1 MQKNCQKVRS
11 FHTLNKVI
19 ACVLSLVFVLITCAV
34 PVNAEEEQIQT
45 TPSRIPL
52 TELEDMIDS
61 YVESYQ
67 KYTAAVSVVAIKDGE
82 FIVNKAYGFADIE
95 NQRKA
100 EPSTVFEWASISKL
114 LVYTS
119 LMQLVEQG
127 KLDLDTD
134 IREYL
139 PEGFFKKLKYD
150 EPITLMNLMH
160 HNAGWEDQ
168 TATEVYYYD
177 ENKEYDLGETLRKN
191 EPKQIYKPNSVVGY
205 SNYGVGLGGYIVELV
220 SGRPYYEYVNQHI
233 FEPLHMN
240 DTTVHPTGQ
249 DRPDLVQRRNE
260 IEGYT
265 KDLELIPDNRV
276 YVTFY
281 PTGAAMGTAEDLG
294 KFLAA
299 LMPVDDNSVLFAKRD
314 TLDEMLSTSLYY
326 DETSIPRFAHGFAE
340 MEYWVPTLLHEGNLK
355 GFSSKVVF
363 DPESKFGMVVMTNI
377 AFEEVYYYGLISK
390 IFGNST
396 YVNSVASEGGGYFQS
411 ARRPASRFTDLFRL
425 LDITKFSKAEL
436 SSLYNVVEHN
446 GVVEK
451 ISYTPYMDYLP
462 VSNLKVNL
470 IAISLI
476 PVALAIIYN
485 LVALIGY
492 IIRMLLY
499 KLKKRG
505 YPPTHFDKYY
515 LAINFAGGL
524 LLLNLF
530 IILTRL
536 PSYPAYSSLRINL
549 GFNLL
554 YVVLAV
560 AYLGLLIYKLRK
572 SSYAKKQKVMYIMS
586 GISAFILAAFVVG
599 WNLYV

>member
-1 MQKNCQKVRS
+1 MQISRRCYIV
-11 FHTLNKVI
+11 NKVI
-19 ACVLSLVFVLITCAV
+19 ACVLSFIFVIMAITV
-34 PVNAEEEQIQT
+34 PAYAEQEQVET

-52 TELEDMIDS
+52 SELEETIDAYVAS
-61 YVESYQ
+61 YE

-82 FIVNKAYGFADIE
+82 TIVNKAYGFADIE

-100 EPSTVFEWASISKL
+100 DTSTVFEWASISKL

-119 LMQLVEQG
+119 VMQLVEQG
-127 KLDLDTD
+127 KLDLETD

-168 TATEVYYYD
+168 TATEVYYYA
-177 ENKEYDLGETLRKN
+177 ENETYDLGETLRKN

-205 SNYGVGLGGYIVELV
+205 SNYGVGLAGYIVELV
-220 SGRPYYEYVNQHI
+220 SGQPFYEYVNQHI

-240 DTTVHPTGQ
+240 DTTIHPTGQ
-249 DRPDLVQRRNE
+249 NRPDLVQRRNE

-265 KDLELIPDNRV
+265 KELKRIPENRV

-294 KFLAA
+294 EFLAA
-299 LMPVDDNSVLFAKRD
+299 LMPVDDSHVLFAKRD

-326 DETSIPRFAHGFAE
+326 DGTSIPRFAHGFVE
-340 MEYWVPTLLHEGNLK
+340 MEYGVPTLLHEGNLK

-363 DPESKFGMVVMTNI
+363 DPKSKFGMVVMTNI
-377 AFEEVYYYGLISK
+377 AFEEIYYYGLISK

-396 YVNSVASEGGGYFQS
+396 YVNSVTSEGGGYFQS
-411 ARRPASRFTDLFRL
+411 ARRPASRFTDLFRQ

-451 ISYTPYMDYLP
+451 ISYTPYLDYLP
-462 VSNLKVNL
+462 VSSLKVNL
-470 IAISLI
+470 IKISFI
-476 PVALAIIYN
+476 PVALAIIFS
-485 LVALIGY
+485 LGALIGY
-492 IIRMLLY
+492 LIRMLLY
-499 KLKKRG
+499 KFKKRG
-505 YPPTHFDKYY
+505 NPPTHFDTYY
-515 LAINFAGGL
+515 FAIHFAGVL

-530 IILTRL
+530 IIFTRL
-536 PSYPAYSSLRINL
+536 PSYPAYSSLRIHL

-572 SSYAKKQKVMYIMS
+572 SSYGKKQKVMYIMS
-586 GISAFILAAFVVG
+586 GISAFILAVFIVG

>member
-1 MQKNCQKVRS
+1 MQMSRGY
-11 FHTLNKVI
+11 HTVNKVI
-19 ACVLSLVFVLITCAV
+19 ACILSFIFIIMAIAA
-34 PVNAEEEQIQT
+34 PVHAEEEQVET

-52 TELEDMIDS
+52 SKLEETIDAYVAS
-61 YVESYQ
+61 YE
-67 KYTAAVSVVAIKDGE
+67 KYTAAVSVVAIKDGKT
-82 FIVNKAYGFADIE
+82 IVDKAYGYADME

-100 EPSTVFEWASISKL
+100 DTSTVFEWASISKL

-119 LMQLVEQG
+119 VMQLVEQG
-127 KLDLDTD
+127 KLDLEVD
-134 IREYL
+134 IQEYL

-168 TATEVYYYD
+168 TLTEVYYYE
-177 ENKEYDLGETLRKN
+177 ENENYDLGETLREN

-205 SNYGVGLGGYIVELV
+205 SNYSVGLAGYIVELV
-220 SGRPYYEYVNQHI
+220 SGQPYYEYVNQHI

-249 DRPDLVQRRNE
+249 NRPDLVQRRNE

-265 KDLELIPDNRV
+265 KDLKRIPENRV
-276 YVTFY
+276 FVTFY
-281 PTGAAMGTAEDLG
+281 PTGAAIGTAEDLG

-299 LMPVDDNSVLFAKRD
+299 LMPVDDSHVLFAKRD

-326 DETSIPRFAHGFAE
+326 DETSIPRFAHGFVE
-340 MEYWVPTLLHEGNLK
+340 MEYVVPTLMHEGNLK

-363 DPESKFGMVVMTNI
+363 DPASKFGMVVMTNI
-377 AFEEVYYYGLISK
+377 AFEEIYYYGLISK

-396 YVNSVASEGGGYFQS
+396 YVSSVTSEGGGYFQS
-411 ARRPASRFTDLFRL
+411 ARRASSRFTDLFRQ

-470 IAISLI
+470 IVISFI
-476 PVALAIIYN
+476 PVALAIIFS
-485 LVALIGY
+485 LSVLIGY
-492 IIRMLLY
+492 LIRMLFY
-499 KLKKRG
+499 KRNKRG
-505 YPPTHFDKYY
+505 NHPTHFVKYY
-515 LAINFAGGL
+515 LAINFAGAVL
-524 LLLNLF
+524 PLNLF
-530 IILTRL
+530 IIHTRL
-536 PSYPAYSSLRINL
+536 PSYPTHSSLRINL
-549 GFNLL
+549 LFNLL

-560 AYLGLLIYKLRK
+560 AYLGLLMFKLRK
-572 SSYAKKQKVMYIMS
+572 SSYSKKQKLMYIMS
-586 GISAFILAAFVVG
+586 GISAFILAAFILG

>member
-1 MQKNCQKVRS
+1 MQNNSPNDRS
-11 FHTLNKVI
+11 YQTVIKVI

-34 PVNAEEEQIQT
+34 PVYAEEPIQT

-52 TELEDMIDS
+52 TELEETIDAYVAS
-61 YVESYQ
+61 YE

-150 EPITLMNLMH
+150 EPITLLNLMH

-177 ENKEYDLGETLRKN
+177 ENEDYDLGETLRKN

-220 SGRPYYEYVNQHI
+220 SGQPYYEYVNQHI
-233 FEPLHMN
+233 FKPLHMN

-260 IEGYT
+260 VEGYT
-265 KDLELIPDNRV
+265 KDLKRIPENRV
-276 YVTFY
+276 YLTFY

-299 LMPVDDNSVLFAKRD
+299 LMPVDANSVLFAKRD

-326 DETSIPRFAHGFAE
+326 DGTSTPRFAHGFVE
-340 MEYWVPTLLHEGNLK
+340 MEYWIPTLMHEGNLK
-355 GFSSKVVF
+355 GFSSKAVF

-377 AFEEVYYYGLISK
+377 AFDEVYYYGLISK

-396 YVNSVASEGGGYFQS
+396 YVNSVTSEGGGYFQS
-411 ARRPASRFTDLFRL
+411 ARRPASRFTDLFRQ

-476 PVALAIIYN
+476 PVALAIIFS

-505 YPPTHFDKYY
+505 DSPTHLDKYY

-530 IILTRL
+530 IIFTRL

-560 AYLGLLIYKLRK
+560 AYLGLLIYKLQK
-572 SSYAKKQKVMYIMS
+572 SSYGKKQKVMYIMS

>member
-1 MQKNCQKVRS
+1 MQMNRGY
-11 FHTLNKVI
+11 HTVKKVI
-19 ACVLSLVFVLITCAV
+19 ACVLSFIFIIMAIAV
-34 PVNAEEEQIQT
+34 PAHAEEKQVET

-52 TELEDMIDS
+52 SKLEETIDAYVAS
-61 YVESYQ
+61 YE

-82 FIVNKAYGFADIE
+82 TIVNKAYGYADIE

-100 EPSTVFEWASISKL
+100 DTSTVFEWASISKL

-119 LMQLVEQG
+119 VMQLVEQG
-127 KLDLDTD
+127 KLDLGTD

-150 EPITLMNLMH
+150 DPITLLNLMH

-168 TATEVYYYD
+168 TVTEVYYYD
-177 ENKEYDLGETLRKN
+177 ENEKYDLGETLRKN

-205 SNYGVGLGGYIVELV
+205 SNYGVGLAGYIVEEI
-220 SGRPYYEYVNQHI
+220 SGQPFYEYVNQHI

-260 IEGYT
+260 VEGYT
-265 KDLELIPDNRV
+265 KDLKLIPENRV

-281 PTGAAMGTAEDLG
+281 PTGAAIGTAEDLG

-299 LMPVDDNSVLFAKRD
+299 LIPVDDSNVLFTKRD

-326 DETSIPRFAHGFAE
+326 DGTSTPRFAHGFVE
-340 MEYWVPTLLHEGNLK
+340 MEYWVPTLMHEGNLK

-363 DPESKFGMVVMTNI
+363 DPKSKFGMVVMTNQSY
-377 AFEEVYYYGLISK
+377 EEIYYYGLIK
-390 IFGNST
+390 EIFGDN
-396 YVNSVASEGGGYFQS
+396 VNSNIITSEGGGYFQS
-411 ARRPASRFTDLFRL
+411 TRWPASRFTDLFRQ

-470 IAISLI
+470 IVISFI
-476 PVALAIIYN
+476 PVALAIVFS
-485 LVALIGY
+485 LSVLIGY
-492 IIRMLLY
+492 LIRMLLY
-499 KLKKRG
+499 KRNKRG
-505 YPPTHFDKYY
+505 NPPNHFDKYY
-515 LAINFAGGL
+515 LAINFAGAVL
-524 LLLNLF
+524 PLNLL
-530 IILTRL
+530 IIHTRL

-549 GFNLL
+549 MFNLL

-560 AYLGLLIYKLRK
+560 AYLGVLMFKLRK
-572 SSYAKKQKVMYIMS
+572 NSYSKKQKVIYIVS
-586 GISAFILAAFVVG
+586 GVSAFILAAFVVG
-599 WNLYV
+599 WHLYV

>member
-1 MQKNCQKVRS
+1 MQLNRGH
-11 FHTLNKVI
+11 HTVNKVI
-19 ACVLSLVFVLITCAV
+19 ACILSFIFIIMAIAA
-34 PVNAEEEQIQT
+34 PVHAEEEQVET

-52 TELEDMIDS
+52 SKLEETIDAYVAS
-61 YVESYQ
+61 YE
-67 KYTAAVSVVAIKDGE
+67 KYTAAVSVVAIKDGKT
-82 FIVNKAYGFADIE
+82 IVNKAYGYADME

-100 EPSTVFEWASISKL
+100 DTSTVFEWASISKL

-119 LMQLVEQG
+119 VMQLVEQG
-127 KLDLDTD
+127 KLDLEAD
-134 IREYL
+134 IQEYL

-168 TATEVYYYD
+168 TASEVYYYE
-177 ENKEYDLGETLRKN
+177 ENENVDLGETLRKN

-205 SNYGVGLGGYIVELV
+205 SNYSVGLAGYIVELV
-220 SGRPYYEYVNQHI
+220 SGQPYYEYVNQHI

-249 DRPDLVQRRNE
+249 DRPDIVQRRNE
-260 IEGYT
+260 VEGYT
-265 KDLELIPDNRV
+265 KDLKRIPKNRV

-281 PTGAAMGTAEDLG
+281 PTGAAMGTAKDLG

-299 LMPVDDNSVLFAKRD
+299 LMPVDDSHVLFAKRD

-326 DETSIPRFAHGFAE
+326 DETSIPRFAHGFVE
-340 MEYWVPTLLHEGNLK
+340 MEYVVPTLMHEGNLK

-363 DPESKFGMVVMTNI
+363 DPASKFGMVVMTNI
-377 AFEEVYYYGLISK
+377 AFEEIYYYGLISK

-396 YVNSVASEGGGYFQS
+396 YVSSVTSEGGGYFQS
-411 ARRPASRFTDLFRL
+411 ARRAASRFTDLFRQ

-470 IAISLI
+470 IVISFI
-476 PVALAIIYN
+476 PVVLAI
-485 LVALIGY
+485 LFSLSVLIGY
-492 IIRMLLY
+492 LIRVLLY
-499 KLKKRG
+499 KRNKRG
-505 YPPTHFDKYY
+505 NPRIDFDKYY
-515 LAINFAGGL
+515 LAINFAGAVL
-524 LLLNLF
+524 PLNLL
-530 IILTRL
+530 IIHTRL

-549 GFNLL
+549 GSNLL

-560 AYLGLLIYKLRK
+560 AYLGLLIYKLWKNRY
-572 SSYAKKQKVMYIMS
+572 SKKQKVKYIMS
-586 GISAFILAAFVVG
+586 GISAFILATFVVG

>member
-1 MQKNCQKVRS
+1 MQMNRGY
-11 FHTLNKVI
+11 HTVKKVI
-19 ACVLSLVFVLITCAV
+19 ACVLSYIFIIMAIAV
-34 PVNAEEEQIQT
+34 PAHAEEEQAEA

-52 TELEDMIDS
+52 SKLEETIDAYVAS
-61 YVESYQ
+61 YE
-67 KYTAAVSVVAIKDGE
+67 KYTAAVSVVAIKDGKT
-82 FIVNKAYGFADIE
+82 IVNKAYGYADME

-100 EPSTVFEWASISKL
+100 DTSTVFEWASISKL

-119 LMQLVEQG
+119 VMQLVEQG
-127 KLDLDTD
+127 KLDLEAD
-134 IREYL
+134 IQEYL

-168 TATEVYYYD
+168 TASEVYYYE
-177 ENKEYDLGETLRKN
+177 ENENYDLGETLREN

-205 SNYGVGLGGYIVELV
+205 SNYSVGLAGYIVELV
-220 SGRPYYEYVNQHI
+220 SGQSYYEYVNQHI

-265 KDLELIPDNRV
+265 KDLKRIPENRV
-276 YVTFY
+276 FVTFY
-281 PTGAAMGTAEDLG
+281 PTGAAIGTAEDLG

-299 LMPVDDNSVLFAKRD
+299 LMPVDDSHVLFAKRE

-377 AFEEVYYYGLISK
+377 AFEDIYYYGLIK
-390 IFGNST
+390 EIFGDN
-396 YVNSVASEGGGYFQS
+396 VNSNRVTSEGYFQS
-411 ARRPASRFTDLFRL
+411 ARRAAARFTNLFTF
-425 LDITKFSKAEL
+425 LDITKFTKADL
-436 SSLYNVVEHN
+436 AKSYNVVEHN

-451 ISYTPYMDYLP
+451 ISVTPYIDYLP
-462 VSNLKVNL
+462 VSNLKVKL
-470 IAISLI
+470 IYISYI
-476 PVALAIIYN
+476 PVALAIIFS
-485 LVALIGY
+485 LCALIGY
-492 IIRMLLY
+492 LIRMLIN
-499 KLKKRG
+499 KLHKRG
-505 YPPTHFDKYY
+505 NPRTNFDKYH
-515 LAINFAGGL
+515 LAIIFAGVVL
-524 LLLNLF
+524 LINLF
-530 IILTRL
+530 IILSRL

-549 GFNLL
+549 MFNLI

-560 AYLGLLIYKLRK
+560 AYLGLLIYRLRK
-572 SSYAKKQKVMYIMS
+572 NSYSKKQKMMYILS
-586 GISAFILAAFVVG
+586 GISAFILAAFVLG
-599 WNLYV
+599 WHLYV

>member
-1 MQKNCQKVRS
+1 MQKNGPKDRS
-11 FHTLNKVI
+11 YHTLNKVI
-19 ACVLSLVFVLITCAV
+19 ACVLSLVFVLVACAV
-34 PVNAEEEQIQT
+34 PVYAEEEQTET

-61 YVESYQ
+61 YVESYE

-95 NQRKA
+95 SQLKA
-100 EPSTVFEWASISKL
+100 DTSTVFEWASVSKL

-119 LMQLVEQG
+119 VMQLVEQG

-150 EPITLMNLMH
+150 EPITLLNLMH

-177 ENKEYDLGETLRKN
+177 EKENYDLGETLRKN
-191 EPKQIYKPNSVVGY
+191 EPKQIYKPNSIVGY
-205 SNYGVGLGGYIVELV
+205 SNYGVGLAGYIVELV
-220 SGRPYYEYVNQHI
+220 SGQPYYEYVNQHI

-260 IEGYT
+260 VEGYT
-265 KDLELIPDNRV
+265 KDLERISENRV
-276 YVTFY
+276 YLTFY

-299 LMPVDDNSVLFAKRD
+299 LMPVNDNSVLFAKRD

-326 DETSIPRFAHGFAE
+326 DGTSIPRFAHGFVE
-340 MEYWVPTLLHEGNLK
+340 MEYWIPTLMHEGNLK

-396 YVNSVASEGGGYFQS
+396 YVNSVTSEGGGYFQS
-411 ARRPASRFTDLFRL
+411 ARRPASRFTDLFRQ

-436 SSLYNVVEHN
+436 SSLYNVVEHHV
-446 GVVEK
+446 VVEK

-476 PVALAIIYN
+476 PVALAIIYS

-505 YPPTHFDKYY
+505 NPPTRFDKYY

-560 AYLGLLIYKLRK
+560 AYLGWLIYKLRK
-572 SSYAKKQKVMYIMS
+572 SSYGKKQKVMYIMS

>member
-1 MQKNCQKVRS
+1 MQMNRGY
-11 FHTLNKVI
+11 HTFNKVI
-19 ACVLSLVFVLITCAV
+19 ACVLSYIFIITAVAV
-34 PVNAEEEQIQT
+34 PAHAEEKQVEA

-52 TELEDMIDS
+52 SELEKTIDAYVAS
-61 YVESYQ
+61 YE

-82 FIVNKAYGFADIE
+82 TIMNKAYGYADIE

-100 EPSTVFEWASISKL
+100 DTSTVFEWASISKL

-119 LMQLVEQG
+119 VMQLVEQG
-127 KLDLDTD
+127 KLDLETD
-134 IREYL
+134 IQEYL
-139 PEGFFKKLKYD
+139 PEGFFKNLKYD

-168 TATEVYYYD
+168 TVTEVYYYE
-177 ENKEYDLGETLRKN
+177 ENKNYDLGETLREN

-205 SNYGVGLGGYIVELV
+205 SNYSIGLAGYIVELV
-220 SGRPYYEYVNQHI
+220 SGQPYYEYVNQHI

-260 IEGYT
+260 VKGYT
-265 KDLELIPDNRV
+265 KDLKRIPKNRV

-281 PTGAAMGTAEDLG
+281 PTGAAMGTAKDLG

-299 LMPVDDNSVLFAKRD
+299 LMPVDDSHVLFAKRD

-326 DETSIPRFAHGFAE
+326 DETSIPRFAHGFVE
-340 MEYWVPTLLHEGNLK
+340 MEYWAPTLLHEGNLK

-377 AFEEVYYYGLISK
+377 AFEEIYYYGLISK

-396 YVNSVASEGGGYFQS
+396 YVNSVTSEGGYFQS
-411 ARRPASRFTDLFRL
+411 ARRPAARFTDLFRQ

-470 IAISLI
+470 IVISFI
-476 PVALAIIYN
+476 PVALAILFSLI
-485 LVALIGY
+485 VLIGY
-492 IIRMLLY
+492 LIRMLLY
-499 KLKKRG
+499 KRNKRG
-505 YPPTHFDKYY
+505 NPLNHFDKYH
-515 LAINFAGGL
+515 LAINVAGAIL
-524 LLLNLF
+524 PLNLL
-530 IILTRL
+530 IIHTRL
-536 PSYPAYSSLRINL
+536 PSYPAHSSLRINL
-549 GFNLL
+549 LFNLL

-572 SSYAKKQKVMYIMS
+572 SSYSKKQKVMYIMS
-586 GISAFILAAFVVG
+586 GISAFILAAFIVG
-599 WNLYV
+599 WHLYV

>member
-1 MQKNCQKVRS
+1 MQMNRGH
-11 FHTLNKVI
+11 HTVNKVI
-19 ACVLSLVFVLITCAV
+19 ACVLSYIFIIMAIAV
-34 PVNAEEEQIQT
+34 PAHADEKQVET

-52 TELEDMIDS
+52 SKLEETIDTYVAS
-61 YVESYQ
+61 YE

-82 FIVNKAYGFADIE
+82 TIMNKAYGYADIE
-95 NQRKA
+95 SQRKA
-100 EPSTVFEWASISKL
+100 DTSTVFEWASISKL

-127 KLDLDTD
+127 KLDLETD

-168 TATEVYYYD
+168 TVTEVYYYE
-177 ENKEYDLGETLRKN
+177 ENENVDLGETLRKN

-205 SNYGVGLGGYIVELV
+205 SNYSVGLAGYIVELV
-220 SGRPYYEYVNQHI
+220 SGLPYYEYVNQHI

-249 DRPDLVQRRNE
+249 DRPDIVQRRNE
-260 IEGYT
+260 VEGYT
-265 KDLELIPDNRV
+265 KDLKRIPKNRV
-276 YVTFY
+276 FVTFY
-281 PTGAAMGTAEDLG
+281 PTGAAIGTAEDLG

-299 LMPVDDNSVLFAKRD
+299 LMPVDDSNVLFKNRD
-314 TLDEMLSTSLYY
+314 TLNEMLSTSLYY
-326 DETSIPRFAHGFAE
+326 DGTSTPRFAHGFVE
-340 MEYWVPTLLHEGNLK
+340 MEYWVPTLIHEGNLK

-363 DPESKFGMVVMTNI
+363 DPVSKFGMVVMTNI
-377 AFEEVYYYGLISK
+377 AFEEIYYYGLISK

-396 YVNSVASEGGGYFQS
+396 YVNSVTSEGGGYFQS
-411 ARRPASRFTDLFRL
+411 ARRPAARFTDLFRQ

-470 IAISLI
+470 IVISFI
-476 PVALAIIYN
+476 PVALAIVFS
-485 LVALIGY
+485 LSVLIGY
-492 IIRMLLY
+492 LIRMLFY
-499 KLKKRG
+499 KRNKRG
-505 YPPTHFDKYY
+505 NPPKHFDKYL
-515 LAINFAGGL
+515 LAINVAGAIL
-524 LLLNLF
+524 PLNLL
-530 IILTRL
+530 IIHTRL
-536 PSYPAYSSLRINL
+536 PSYPAHSSLRINL
-549 GFNLL
+549 LFNLL

-560 AYLGLLIYKLRK
+560 AYLGLLMFKLRK
-572 SSYAKKQKVMYIMS
+572 SSYSKKQKVMYIMS
-586 GISAFILAAFVVG
+586 GISAFILAAFIVG
-599 WNLYV
+599 WHLYV

>member
-1 MQKNCQKVRS
+1 MQISRRY
-11 FHTLNKVI
+11 HTVNKVI
-19 ACVLSLVFVLITCAV
+19 ASVLSFIFIIMTIAV
-34 PVNAEEEQIQT
+34 PAYAEQEQVET

-52 TELEDMIDS
+52 SELEETIDAYVAS
-61 YVESYQ
+61 YE

-82 FIVNKAYGFADIE
+82 TIVNKAYGFADIE

-100 EPSTVFEWASISKL
+100 DTSTVFEWASISKL

-119 LMQLVEQG
+119 VMQLVEQG
-127 KLDLDTD
+127 KLDLETD

-168 TATEVYYYD
+168 TATEVYYYE
-177 ENKEYDLGETLRKN
+177 ENENVDLGETLRKN

-205 SNYGVGLGGYIVELV
+205 SNYGVGLAGYIVELV
-220 SGRPYYEYVNQHI
+220 SGQPFYEYVNQHI
-233 FEPLHMN
+233 FEPLDMK
-240 DTTVHPTGQ
+240 DTTIHPTGQ

-265 KDLELIPDNRV
+265 KDLKRIPENRV

-299 LMPVDDNSVLFAKRD
+299 LMPVDDSHVLFAKRD
-314 TLDEMLSTSLYY
+314 TLDEMLSTSMYY
-326 DETSIPRFAHGFAE
+326 DGTSIPRFAHGFVE
-340 MEYWVPTLLHEGNLK
+340 MEYSVPTLLHEGNLK

-363 DPESKFGMVVMTNI
+363 DPKSKFGMVVMTNI
-377 AFEEVYYYGLISK
+377 AFEEIYYYGLISK

-396 YVNSVASEGGGYFQS
+396 YVSSVTSEEGGYFQS
-411 ARRPASRFTDLFRL
+411 ARRPASRFTDLFRQ

-451 ISYTPYMDYLP
+451 ISYTPYLDYLP
-462 VSNLKVNL
+462 VSSLKVNL
-470 IAISLI
+470 IKISFI
-476 PVALAIIYN
+476 PVALAIIFS
-485 LVALIGY
+485 LGALISY

-505 YPPTHFDKYY
+505 NPPTHFDTYY
-515 LAINFAGGL
+515 FAIHFAGVL

-530 IILTRL
+530 VILTRL
-536 PSYPAYSSLRINL
+536 PSYPAYSSLRIYL

-554 YVVLAV
+554 YVILAV
-560 AYLGLLIYKLRK
+560 AYLGLLIYKLRR
-572 SSYAKKQKVMYIMS
+572 SGYGKKQKVMYIMS
-586 GISAFILAAFVVG
+586 GISAFILAVFIVG

>member
-1 MQKNCQKVRS
+1 MQMSRGY
-11 FHTLNKVI
+11 HTVNKVI
-19 ACVLSLVFVLITCAV
+19 ACILSFIFIIMAIAA
-34 PVNAEEEQIQT
+34 PVHAEEEQVET

-52 TELEDMIDS
+52 SKLEETIDAYVAS
-61 YVESYQ
+61 YE
-67 KYTAAVSVVAIKDGE
+67 KYTAAVSVVAIKDGKT
-82 FIVNKAYGFADIE
+82 IVNKAYGYADME

-100 EPSTVFEWASISKL
+100 DTSTVFEWASISKL

-119 LMQLVEQG
+119 VMQLVEQG
-127 KLDLDTD
+127 KLDLETD
-134 IREYL
+134 IRVYL

-168 TATEVYYYD
+168 TASEVYYYE
-177 ENKEYDLGETLRKN
+177 ENENVDLGETLREN

-205 SNYGVGLGGYIVELV
+205 SNYSVGLAGYIVELV
-220 SGRPYYEYVNQHI
+220 SGQPYYEYVNQHI

-249 DRPDLVQRRNE
+249 DRPDIVQRRNE
-260 IEGYT
+260 VEGYT
-265 KDLELIPDNRV
+265 KDLKRIPKNRV

-294 KFLAA
+294 EFLAA
-299 LMPVDDNSVLFAKRD
+299 LMPVDDSHVLFAKRD

-326 DETSIPRFAHGFAE
+326 DETSIPRFAHGFVE
-340 MEYWVPTLLHEGNLK
+340 MEYVVPTLMHEGNLK

-363 DPESKFGMVVMTNI
+363 DPASKFGMVVMTNI
-377 AFEEVYYYGLISK
+377 AFEEIYYYGLISK

-396 YVNSVASEGGGYFQS
+396 YVSSVTSEGGGYFQS
-411 ARRPASRFTDLFRL
+411 ARRAASRFTDLFRQ

-470 IAISLI
+470 IVISFI
-476 PVALAIIYN
+476 PVVLAI
-485 LVALIGY
+485 LFSLSVLIGY
-492 IIRMLLY
+492 LIRMLLY
-499 KLKKRG
+499 KRNKRG
-505 YPPTHFDKYY
+505 NPRIDFDKYY
-515 LAINFAGGL
+515 LAINFAGAVL
-524 LLLNLF
+524 PLNLL
-530 IILTRL
+530 IIHTRL

-549 GFNLL
+549 GSNLL

-560 AYLGLLIYKLRK
+560 AYLGLLIYKLWKNRY
-572 SSYAKKQKVMYIMS
+572 SKKQKVKYIMS

>member
-1 MQKNCQKVRS
+1 MQKNRPKDRG
-11 FHTLNKVI
+11 FHTVNKVI
-19 ACVLSLVFVLITCAV
+19 ACVLTLVLVIIACAV
-34 PVNAEEEQIQT
+34 PVNAEEELIQT

-52 TELEDMIDS
+52 TELEKTIDS
-61 YVESYQ
+61 YVESYE

-82 FIVNKAYGFADIE
+82 FIVNKTYGFADIE

-100 EPSTVFEWASISKL
+100 DTSTVFEWASISKL

-127 KLDLDTD
+127 KLDLETD

-150 EPITLMNLMH
+150 EPITLLNLMH

-220 SGRPYYEYVNQHI
+220 SGQPYYEYVNQHI
-233 FEPLHMN
+233 FKPLDMN

-265 KDLELIPDNRV
+265 KDLKRIPENRV

-314 TLDEMLSTSLYY
+314 KLDEMLSTSLYY
-326 DETSIPRFAHGFAE
+326 DGTSIPRFAHGFAE

-411 ARRPASRFTDLFRL
+411 ARRPASRFTDLFSL

-436 SSLYNVVEHN
+436 SSLYNVVEHH

-476 PVALAIIYN
+476 PVALAIIYS

-505 YPPTHFDKYY
+505 DSPTHLDKYY

-536 PSYPAYSSLRINL
+536 PSYPAYSSIRINL

-560 AYLGLLIYKLRK
+560 SYLGLLIYKLRK